1 MHALTNMNMLS
12 ADGECYSFDHRANG
26 YARGEGFGVLI
37 LKRLSDAIRD
47 RDTIR
52 ALIRNTGCNQDG
64 YTPGI
69 TQPNSLAQEEL
80 IRETYATA
88 GLSMKPT
95 KFFEAHGTGTPVGD
109 PLESTA
115 IGAAFRKTRTSDDP
129 LYVGAVKSNIGH
141 LEGASGIAGV
151 IKAILVL
158 EKGIIPPNTNFEKP
172 NPKIDTEFLRIKV
185 RMPQMLPHRHTL
197 YKMKI

>member
-12 ADGECYSFDHRANG
+12 PDGECYSFDHRANG
-26 YARGEGFGVLI
+26 YARGEGFGVLV

-69 TQPNSLAQEEL
+69 TQPNSLAQESL
-80 IRETYATA
+80 IRETYSNA
-88 GLSMKPT
+88 GLTMKHT
-95 KFFEAHGTGTPVGD
+95 RFFEAHGTGTPVGD

-115 IGAAFRKTRTSDDP
+115 IGAAFRTTRTIDDP

-158 EKGIIPPNTNFEKP
+158 EKGIIPPNTNFEKT
-172 NPKIDTEFLRIKV
+172 NPKIDTEFLRMKV
-185 RMPQMLPHRHTL
+185 WVP
-197 YKMKI
+197 